1 MKTASAIILSL
12 VLFLNIN
19 AQEINLRVENP
30 DTGNEELI
38 GIVSR
43 DGFVSQPF
51 SNWFSVGYQSYN
63 PDDATINELRKR
75 RRDLTITVVLGT
87 WCGDTHEQLPH
98 FFKIL
103 DAMRFNE
110 RNLELF
116 AIDQSRS
123 AGDIDLS
130 HLAVTRVPTFIF
142 TKGDLEIGRIVE
154 SPTISLEKDMLLIL
168 MQTD

>member
-12 VLFLNIN
+12 VLFMNIS

-30 DTGNEELI
+30 DSGNEELV
-38 GIVSR
+38 GIVNR
-43 DGFVSQPF
+43 DGLMSQPF
-51 SNWFSVGYQSYN
+51 NDWFSAGYQSYN
-63 PDDATINELRKR
+63 PDDATTNELRKR

-110 RNLELF
+110 RSLELF

-123 AGDIDLS
+123 AGEIDLS

-142 TKGDLEIGRIVE
+142 TKDDLEIGRIVE